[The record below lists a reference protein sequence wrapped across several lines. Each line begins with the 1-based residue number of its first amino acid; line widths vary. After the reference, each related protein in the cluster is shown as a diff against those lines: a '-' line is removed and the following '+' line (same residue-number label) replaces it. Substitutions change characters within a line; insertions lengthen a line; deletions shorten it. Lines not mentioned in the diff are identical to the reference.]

1 MKEGGSE
8 EELELARQ
16 MKNEYC
22 KDTVGKQ
29 FKETDREKAAAIL
42 HKIGLIYRQRSFDKI
57 ALIQSAGLL
66 NAAIIRNPFNVLRIQ
81 SDLHELCEHILK
93 QAKANR
99 QNADLIGKAQEVKSA
114 FCKLRRKAMEYLKE
128 MSSKAKY
135 NFKVNK
141 NFPGSE
147 SKRIQSQ
154 QAYKISAIHRIN
166 KIIAKEYK
174 DIMIDLSQYCQ
185 DVMGKPPFEYAIA
198 GMGSLARCEITPYSD
213 FEHIILLSD
222 QKDYASHLEYFRWY
236 SVIFHTIILNV
247 QETIVPS
254 LNIKSLNDK
263 DSEFGDWFFDDH
275 TPRGIS
281 FDGMMPHACKFPLG
295 RTQHTPDKPFK
306 TELIKPV
313 REMLKY
319 LTFEEDLKNGY
330 HLADILTNTCFV
342 FGNQSVFDNF
352 QNDLE
357 KYGRNISKQ
366 DRIEEVKHQVKK
378 DLDSFSARFRL
389 AKLKKYDTINI
400 KQLVYRS
407 GTIFVLALA
416 RIYNVA
422 GESCFDMI
430 NEMALTKLIT
440 NKAKNKMLYA
450 IAIACEMRL
459 RVYVQINSQCDNL
472 VDLKHDVESTKKF
485 LNIVGS
491 ASTINYF
498 QIAYC
503 LQCEV
508 AKQLNFTKLHFYSD
522 PRLINFTIGLAFGIS
537 TLKRSLTKDH
547 LDISWDLSKF
557 DFDSCIEQLE
567 SSNSNDY
574 VTNMKDTMLHTDFI
588 KSLADH
594 FYSAQIYDEALEF
607 YQQLLGDYQKKSRKP
622 SMTKTLLGLVLTL
635 VIACMDFNNTTTN

>member
-1 MKEGGSE
+1 M
-8 EELELARQ
+8 
-16 MKNEYC
+16 
-22 KDTVGKQ
+22 
-29 FKETDREKAAAIL
+29 
-42 HKIGLIYRQRSFDKI
+42 
-57 ALIQSAGLL
+57 
-66 NAAIIRNPFNVLRIQ
+66 
-81 SDLHELCEHILK
+81 
-93 QAKANR
+93 
-99 QNADLIGKAQEVKSA
+99 
-114 FCKLRRKAMEYLKE
+114 
-128 MSSKAKY
+128 
-135 NFKVNK
+135 
-141 NFPGSE
+141 
-147 SKRIQSQ
+147 
-154 QAYKISAIHRIN
+154 
-166 KIIAKEYK
+166 
-174 DIMIDLSQYCQ
+174 
-185 DVMGKPPFEYAIA
+185 
-198 GMGSLARCEITPYSD
+198 
-213 FEHIILLSD
+213 SD

-263 DSEFGDWFFDDH
+263 ESELGNWFFDDH

-281 FDGMMPHACKFPLG
+281 FDGMMPHAGKFPLG

-306 TELIKPV
+306 TELIKSV
-313 REMLKY
+313 NEMLRY

-342 FGNQSVFDNF
+342 FGNQSVFDKF

-416 RIYNVA
+416 RIHNIA

-430 NEMALTKLIT
+430 NKMAQAKLIT

-459 RVYVQINSQCDNL
+459 RVYVQNNSQCDNL

-491 ASTINYF
+491 ASTINYL

-503 LQCEV
+503 LQCKV

-537 TLKRSLTKDH
+537 TLKKSLTKDH

-574 VTNMKDTMLHTDFI
+574 VTNIKDTMLHTDFI
-588 KSLADH
+588 KS
-594 FYSAQIYDEALEF
+594 
-607 YQQLLGDYQKKSRKP
+607 
-622 SMTKTLLGLVLTL
+622 
-635 VIACMDFNNTTTN
+635 